1 MHLLHVHEQLSSF
14 IALLLSLYYIL
25 QVTQAIGLVTPFI
38 KAELANLHLEMCPD
52 SWQNQ

>member
-1 MHLLHVHEQLSSF
+1 MHLLHVEQLSSF

-25 QVTQAIGLVTPFI
+25 QVTQAIRLVTPFN
-38 KAELANLHLEMCPD
+38 KALHREMSPD